1 MGRLMAE
8 LLLELFCEEIPAR
21 MQRDAAELLR
31 KNIAEKFTASGLSFE
46 MLNAYVTPRRLIL
59 HAIGLPTRTP
69 DISEEKRGPKIDAP
83 EQAIAGFL
91 KSTGLT
97 RSDLTQRADGK
108 ATFFYAT
115 IEQSGRP
122 SADVIADI
130 VPAVVRGFAWP
141 KSMRWGERSA
151 SMDALRWVR
160 PLQSIV
166 CLLDGE
172 VVPFE
177 INGLRSGNVTRGHR
191 FMSNS
196 PFSVSGFEDYR
207 TKLRLGRVIIDS
219 DERAQIIEAAAKK
232 LASEAGLDL
241 VEDKGL
247 LIENAGLTE
256 WPVPLLGSF
265 DANFLTVP
273 PEVIQLTMR
282 TNQKYF
288 ALRNGETGAL
298 SNHFICTA
306 NIEAS
311 DGGKVIVEGNARV
324 LAARLS
330 DARFFWE
337 QDRKKPLQ
345 DYLPKLEQI
354 VFHEKLGTVADKVA
368 RVAKLARELAPACGA
383 DPDLA
388 ERAAQLCKAD
398 LVTGMVGEFPE
409 LQGVMGRYYADSS
422 TLLIPANAWVH
433 VSGGTTSI
441 ESNTTIDTGPRR
453 YKAEGSNE
461 HPDVARAIAEHYTP
475 QGPSDACPTAPVSV
489 AVALA
494 DKLDSISAFYLIGE
508 RSSGSKDP
516 YAIRRA
522 ALGAIRLIL
531 ENNVRISI
539 PWILG
544 RAMVNVLKTWTSNG
558 NSILKITDDGRW
570 EIEGNGTIWGRK
582 FLRVKY
588 PNSVSDVRPFAEYN
602 DVALVRG
609 WQFGDEGYLETSEL
623 PNGDIRSDYDDL
635 KPVEIPNAEDS
646 WNELVL
652 FFADR
657 LKVQQREQGVPHDLI
672 DAVFALGGEDDLVRL
687 LARVKA
693 LQVFLGSEDGKQL
706 LAGYKRAANILKI
719 EEKKDKRSYDGAV
732 DAAKLAQGEETAL
745 HGALM
750 SAQTTAASAV
760 QAEQFEAAMAALA
773 KLRGPID
780 GFFEKV
786 IVNAD
791 DPATRANRLNLL
803 AAIRAAV
810 HTVADF
816 SKIEG

>member
-1 MGRLMAE
+1 MDCLMAE

-31 KNIAEKFTASGLSFE
+31 KNIADKFTASGISFE
-46 MLNAYVTPRRLIL
+46 MLTAYVTPRRLIL

-69 DISEEKRGPKIDAP
+69 DMSEEKRGPKIDAP

-91 KSTGLT
+91 KSTGLAKEQ
-97 RSDLTQRADGK
+97 LTQRADGK
-108 ATFFYAT
+108 ATFFYAL

-122 SADVIADI
+122 SADVIAEI
-130 VPAVVRGFAWP
+130 VPAVVRSFAWP

-151 SMDALRWVR
+151 TMDSLRWVR

-177 INGLRSGNVTRGHR
+177 IDGLRSGNVTRGHR

-196 PFSVSGFEDYR
+196 AFSVSGFEEYR

-232 LASEAGLDL
+232 LAADAGLDL

-265 DANFLTVP
+265 DADFLSVP

-288 ALRNGETGAL
+288 ALRDGTTGAL
-298 SNHFICTA
+298 SYHFICTA

-388 ERAAQLCKAD
+388 ERAAHLCKAD

-409 LQGVMGRYYADSS
+409 LQGVMGAYYA
-422 TLLIPANAWVH
+422 
-433 VSGGTTSI
+433 TTSTVTPAKAGVQPTRQLTSM
-441 ESNTTIDTGPRR
+441 ESATTVDPGPELVEGRR
-453 YKAEGSNE
+453 DEDVGSAA
-461 HPDVARAIAEHYTP
+461 HPDISRAIAEHYAP

-494 DKLDSISAFYLIGE
+494 DKLDSL
-508 RSSGSKDP
+508 SSFFAIDEKPTGSKDP
-516 YAIRRA
+516 FALRRS
-522 ALGAIRLIL
+522 ALGVIRLIT
-531 ENNVRISI
+531 ENNLRLKI
-539 PWILG
+539 P
-544 RAMVNVLKTWTSNG
+544 
-558 NSILKITDDGRW
+558 SILID
-570 EIEGNGTIWGRK
+570 
-582 FLRVKY
+582 
-588 PNSVSDVRPFAEYN
+588 
-602 DVALVRG
+602 
-609 WQFGDEGYLETSEL
+609 
-623 PNGDIRSDYDDL
+623 
-635 KPVEIPNAEDS
+635 
-646 WNELVL
+646 

-657 LKVQQREQGVPHDLI
+657 LKVQQREQGVQHDLI

-687 LARVKA
+687 LSRVKA
-693 LQVFLGSEDGKQL
+693 LQVFLGNEDGKQL
-706 LAGYKRAANILKI
+706 LASYKRAANILKI

-732 DAAKLAQGEETAL
+732 DAAKLTQAEETAL
-745 HGALM
+745 HSALM
-750 SAQTTAASAV
+750 SAQTAAATAI
-760 QAEQFEAAMAALA
+760 QAERFEAAMASLA
-773 KLRGPID
+773 NLREPID
-780 GFFEKV
+780 AFFGKV

-791 DPATRANRLNLL
+791 DPAVRATRLNLL

>member
-1 MGRLMAE
+1 MDCLMAE

-31 KNIAEKFTASGLSFE
+31 KNISDKFTASGISFE
-46 MLNAYVTPRRLIL
+46 TLNAYVTPRRLIV

-91 KSTGLT
+91 KSTGLS
-97 RSDLTQRADGK
+97 RHDLTQRADGK
-108 ATFFYAT
+108 AIFFYAT
-115 IEQSGRP
+115 IEQTGRP
-122 SADVIADI
+122 SADVIAEI
-130 VPAVVRGFAWP
+130 MPAVVRGFAWP
-141 KSMRWGERSA
+141 KSMRWGDRSA
-151 SMDALRWVR
+151 TMDSLRWVR

-177 INGLRSGNVTRGHR
+177 IDALRSGNVTRGHR

-196 PFSVSGFEDYR
+196 AFSVSSFEDYR
-207 TKLRLGRVIIDS
+207 TKLRLARVIIDS
-219 DERAQIIEAAAKK
+219 DERAQIIEVAAKK
-232 LASEAGLDL
+232 LAGDAGLDL

-256 WPVPLLGSF
+256 WPIPLLGSF
-265 DANFLTVP
+265 DADFLSVP

-288 ALRNGETGAL
+288 ALRNSETGAL

-354 VFHEKLGTVADKVA
+354 VFHEKLGTVANKVA

-409 LQGVMGRYYADSS
+409 LQGVMGRYYA
-422 TLLIPANAWVH
+422 AKQ
-433 VSGGTTSI
+433 G
-441 ESNTTIDTGPRR
+441 
-453 YKAEGSNE
+453 E
-461 HPDVARAIAEHYTP
+461 HPDVARAIAVHYGP
-475 QGPSDACPTAPVSV
+475 QGPSDACPTEPVSV

-494 DKLDSISAFYLIGE
+494 DKLDSL
-508 RSSGSKDP
+508 SSFFAIDEKPTGSKDP
-516 YAIRRA
+516 FALRRS
-522 ALGAIRLIL
+522 ALGVIRIIT
-531 ENNVRISI
+531 ENQ
-539 PWILG
+539 
-544 RAMVNVLKTWTSNG
+544 
-558 NSILKITDDGRW
+558 
-570 EIEGNGTIWGRK
+570 
-582 FLRVKY
+582 LRL
-588 PNSVSDVRPFAEYN
+588 PIRP
-602 DVALVRG
+602 
-609 WQFGDEGYLETSEL
+609 EL
-623 PNGDIRSDYDDL
+623 LD
-635 KPVEIPNAEDS
+635 
-646 WNELVL
+646 

-693 LQVFLGSEDGKQL
+693 LQIFLGTEDGKQL
-706 LAGYKRAANILKI
+706 LTGYKRAANILKI
-719 EEKKDKRSYDGAV
+719 EEKKDKVSYSFKDGLTSNEYLLKQERDLFDFIYANGQNIV
-732 DAAKLAQGEETAL
+732 ELVRQEK
-745 HGALM
+745 
-750 SAQTTAASAV
+750 
-760 QAEQFEAAMAALA
+760 FEAAMYILA
-773 KLRGPID
+773 QLRPLVD
-780 GFFEKV
+780 RYFEN
-786 IVNAD
+786 ILIND
-791 DPATRANRLNLL
+791 QDPQTRVSRLRLL
-803 AAIRAAV
+803 GGIRSL
-810 HTVADF
+810 TNKIADF